1 MEIDPHLLT
10 PAVALS
16 ARVLAAGVLLL
27 ALYAAPWR
35 QLRAVPARQHLFFLV
50 ALALAVLWLASFRP
64 AAGIS
69 LHLLGMSTAT
79 LLLGGVLATLAAL
92 LALLFLVALGQTPLD
107 ALPLAW
113 LLTAVVP
120 ALTTTALL
128 RLLAWQGHRNL
139 FMFLLGLGFFGAM
152 ASVLSVALAGL
163 AVLALGGQPAL
174 VAAALAQ
181 ATLLP
186 LLLFAEGFVNGAATS
201 TLTVYFPHLVRG
213 FDEDHFLRED

>member
-10 PAVALS
+10 PAVTLS
-16 ARVLAAGVLLL
+16 ARVLAVGVLLL

-50 ALALAVLWLASFRP
+50 ALALAALWLASFRP
-64 AAGIS
+64 AAGIL

-152 ASVLSVALAGL
+152 TSVLTVALAGL

-174 VAAALAQ
+174 VDAALAQ

>member
-10 PAVALS
+10 PAVTLS

-50 ALALAVLWLASFRP
+50 ALALAALWLASFRP
-64 AAGIS
+64 AAGIL

-152 ASVLSVALAGL
+152 TSVLTVALAGL

-174 VAAALAQ
+174 VDAALAQ